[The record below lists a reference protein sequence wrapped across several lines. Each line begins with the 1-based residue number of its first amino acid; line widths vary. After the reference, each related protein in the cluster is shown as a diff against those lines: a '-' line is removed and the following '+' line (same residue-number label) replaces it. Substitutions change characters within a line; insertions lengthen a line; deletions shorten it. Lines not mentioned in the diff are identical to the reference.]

1 MIFAAAIAFA
11 VVTFPWQDVG
21 TAIQKPSPATIL
33 QVAADVAA
41 SAIPFAPSARI
52 AAIAL
57 PIAVIMAK
65 HPAKLPMR
73 DAQTYE
79 ARGGRRG

>member
-1 MIFAAAIAFA
+1 VIFAAAIAFA
-11 VVTFPWQDVG
+11 VVTFPWNDVG
-21 TAIQKPSPATIL
+21 TAIQKPSPASII

-41 SAIPFAPSARI
+41 SAVPFDPAARI
-52 AAIAL
+52 AALAL

-65 HPAKLPMR
+65 HPARLPMR
-73 DAQTYE
+73 EAQTHE

>member
-11 VVTFPWQDVG
+11 VVTFPYGDVG
-21 TAIQKPSPATIL
+21 AAIQKPSPAAFL

-41 SAIPFAPSARI
+41 STIPFAPGARV
-52 AAIAL
+52 AALAL
-57 PIAVIMAK
+57 PIAVLMAK
-65 HPAKLPMR
+65 HPAALPMR
-73 DAQTYE
+73 AQTYE